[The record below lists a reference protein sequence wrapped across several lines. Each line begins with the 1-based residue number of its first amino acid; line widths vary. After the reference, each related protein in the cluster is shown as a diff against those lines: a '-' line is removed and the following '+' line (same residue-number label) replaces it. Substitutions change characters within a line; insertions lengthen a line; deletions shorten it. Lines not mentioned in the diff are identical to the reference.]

1 MTQPP
6 PQGNPRQQGTVNLLT
21 GAMNDLGGK
30 VRSLT
35 ENIFGVTFVADRL
48 VNLLKRMDSYQ
59 RESIALN
66 KNFNKVLV
74 ETNRHLYNFGF
85 KGLFVLDEH
94 IKILNLKLAGVNK
107 NLLVASIFAK
117 ATNNNSSKLI
127 RAFAELRAIGGL
139 TAEQSEFLAEQ
150 LVKTAQTYGIKTD
163 YLVDSLDSLYKFLPK
178 LNLANATLQF
188 SEGMKL
194 LTGQFGPSFRHAFD
208 RLLDVLLDTSDKG
221 LQTATILGI
230 EGLRRQLLMAQS
242 GEEFA
247 SIVTDA
253 IKQGAVQV
261 NQFYEAFKSLGPKG
275 FGLLEEIVGT
285 NAYSF
290 IELSKALEEG
300 ITTNKTLNSEIVRFN
315 KSLESLT
322 SQVLDPLQRVGIQ
335 IISVIGENIAALKV
349 LTNALIGYA
358 IVRGGKYLLSSASLA
373 MQNLKPTSYQQ
384 YMGIATPTL
393 MGVLL
398 KSAVRGIGVL
408 GIGLTIYEILDR
420 LFFSDSVAD
429 PLKNI
434 DETTKEHLNLY
445 KKQVELNKQDI
456 NKQISESLE
465 RLTTMALQLSI
476 GQQAKSL
483 DHLEKLII
491 LQAEQLGVNKESKDA
506 LTDLAR
512 QAMQD
517 KTINPPSLGGEFKLR
532 RL

>member
-1 MTQPP
+1 MTTPP
-6 PQGNPRQQGTVNLLT
+6 PQSSPNSLLT
-21 GAMNDLGGK
+21 GAMNDLGANI
-30 VRSLT
+30 RSLT
-35 ENIFGVTFVADRL
+35 EKAFGLTFVADRIIG
-48 VNLLKRMDSYQ
+48 LLKRLDSYQ

-66 KNFNKVLV
+66 KNFNKVLG
-74 ETNRHLYNFGF
+74 ETNKSLHDFGF
-85 KGLFVLDEH
+85 KGLLVLDEH

-107 NLLVASIFAK
+107 NLLVASVFAK
-117 ATNNNSSKLI
+117 TTNNNSSKLI

-221 LQTATILGI
+221 LQTATILGV
-230 EGLRRQLLMAQS
+230 EGLRRQLLMAQT

-247 SIVTDA
+247 SLVTEA
-253 IKQGAVQV
+253 IKQGATQV
-261 NQFYEAFKSLGPKG
+261 NQFYEAFKSLGPRG
-275 FGLLEEIVGT
+275 FGMLEEILGANSYAFV
-285 NAYSF
+285 
-290 IELSKALEEG
+290 ELSRALEQG
-300 ITTNKTLNSEIVRFN
+300 IVTNKTLNEGIARFD
-315 KSLESLT
+315 KSLDALT
-322 SQVLDPLQRVGIQ
+322 SQVLDPLQRIGIQ
-335 IISVIGENIAALKV
+335 IVSFLGENTGAIKLLTEALIGGLLFKAGRKAFLMGRPLLSQLKASPFDAALKIFGRIGWLGVGLAIYKV
-349 LTNALIGYA
+349 LEN
-358 IVRGGKYLLSSASLA
+358 
-373 MQNLKPTSYQQ
+373 
-384 YMGIATPTL
+384 
-393 MGVLL
+393 
-398 KSAVRGIGVL
+398 
-408 GIGLTIYEILDR
+408 
-420 LFFSDSVAD
+420 LFFSNSVEE

-445 KKQVELNKQDI
+445 KKQVEVNKQDI

-465 RLTTMALQLSI
+465 QLTTLALQLSI

-483 DHLEKLII
+483 EHLEKLIV

-512 QAMQD
+512 QSMQD
-517 KTINPPSLGGEFKLR
+517 KTMNPPSLGGEFKLR